1 MLKDMKRP
9 KEKNTNHEVPM
20 EMETAKYPYG
30 LRITL
35 NNQEISKLGLSVK
48 ELEVGQLIN
57 VTALARVN
65 TLRDDKNERR
75 ENQSIEL
82 TLEQM
87 DVTKPQSK
95 TSKHFSKLEE
105 GPE

>member
-9 KEKNTNHEVPM
+9 KEKVNHEVPM
-20 EMETAKYPYG
+20 EVETAKYPYG

-35 NNQEISKLGLSVK
+35 NNPEIQKLGLSVK
-48 ELEVGQLIN
+48 DLEVGQL
-57 VTALARVN
+57 VDLTAKARVN

-82 TLEQM
+82 TLEQV
-87 DVTKPQSK
+87 DVAKPETK
-95 TSKHFSKLEE
+95 TSKHFAKLDE
-105 GPE
+105 GPM